1 MVKDKLKWNNYMK
14 EYRKRDYVKKR
25 AHEYYINRIIK
36 EAAEDN
42 EKRNILGRE
51 IQSI

>member
-1 MVKDKLKWNNYMK
+1 MK

-36 EAAEDN
+36 EAAQDGKFKNHYGEH
-42 EKRNILGRE
+42 R
-51 IQSI
+51 S